1 MSFEIAGLPLHPLL
15 VHGVVVLLPLAAGAV
30 VLQAAWPAARRRLGV
45 VTPLL
50 AGICLVLVP
59 ITVQA
64 GEALAAQVGVTPKI
78 AHHERLANM
87 LLPWATALFVVAL
100 GEWVWFRFVA
110 PAMASASAS
119 ASAPAPAS
127 ARTGPVAAMSGPA
140 GSAGSAAP
148 ADSPSS
154 ADVSRRELLIRAAVL
169 LLAVAVAIGTM
180 VVVFRAGD
188 AGARAVWEGVGG

>member
-30 VLQAAWPAARRRLGV
+30 VLHAAWPAARRRLGV

-50 AGICLVLVP
+50 AGICLVLAP

-64 GEALAAQVGVTPKI
+64 GEALAAQVGMTPKI
-78 AHHERLANM
+78 AHHEQLANM

-110 PAMASASAS
+110 PAMASASA
-119 ASAPAPAS
+119 PAPAS
-127 ARTGPVAAMSGPA
+127 ARTGPVAAMSGLA

-148 ADSPSS
+148 ADSPSA

-169 LLAVAVAIGTM
+169 LLAVAVAFGTV